1 MTKDSYDAI
10 QKATEAYNK
19 LTATQKKLVDAK
31 LVQQL
36 QDASARY
43 KELLEQTTDANGEK
57 VPTDQLLVPDEVQTE
72 DTQPFDWSIVWIS
85 LGILAAAGV
94 ITFVIRWFIAMR
106 RAKQKK
112 ET

>member
-1 MTKDSYDAI
+1 M
-10 QKATEAYNK
+10 
-19 LTATQKKLVDAK
+19 DAK

-72 DTQPFDWSIVWIS
+72 DTPFDWSIVWIS

>member
-1 MTKDSYDAI
+1 
-10 QKATEAYNK
+10 
-19 LTATQKKLVDAK
+19 V
-31 LVQQL
+31 
-36 QDASARY
+36 
-43 KELLEQTTDANGEK
+43 
-57 VPTDQLLVPDEVQTE
+57 VPDEVQTE
-72 DTQPFDWSIVWIS
+72 DTPFDWSIIWIS